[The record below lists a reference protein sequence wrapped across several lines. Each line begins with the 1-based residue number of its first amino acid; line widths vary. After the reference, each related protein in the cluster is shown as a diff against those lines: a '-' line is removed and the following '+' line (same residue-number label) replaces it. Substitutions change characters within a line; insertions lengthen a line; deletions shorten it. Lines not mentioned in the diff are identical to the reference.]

1 MSSSSEVEAYDVH
14 AAASLRL
21 MQAFQLRFKESVMFR
36 PHTDV
41 ISAAQAGKAGWR
53 CGLLFGYASGH
64 QGRAGTPVSHQ

>member
-1 MSSSSEVEAYDVH
+1 MAYDVH

-41 ISAAQAGKAGWR
+41 ITAAQAGKSGCRR
-53 CGLLFGYASGH
+53 CLLPGYASGH
-64 QGRAGTPVSHQ
+64 QGRAGTPLPH